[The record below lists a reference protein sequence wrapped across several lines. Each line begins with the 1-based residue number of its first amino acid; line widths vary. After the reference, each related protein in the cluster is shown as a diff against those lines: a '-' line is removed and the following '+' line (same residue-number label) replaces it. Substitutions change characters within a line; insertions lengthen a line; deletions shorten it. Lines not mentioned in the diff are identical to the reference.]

1 MLSLAL
7 AAGHRRPLLAVSI
20 YDLLGPLDVGGVG
33 HFVEEIWLLIVFD
46 LGEFYSLAWALPYL
60 GDGRW

>member
-7 AAGHRRPLLAVSI
+7 AAGHRRLLLKFLLAVSI

-33 HFVEEIWLLIVFD
+33 HFVEEIWLFIVF
-46 LGEFYSLAWALPYL
+46 YL
-60 GDGRW
+60 GKF